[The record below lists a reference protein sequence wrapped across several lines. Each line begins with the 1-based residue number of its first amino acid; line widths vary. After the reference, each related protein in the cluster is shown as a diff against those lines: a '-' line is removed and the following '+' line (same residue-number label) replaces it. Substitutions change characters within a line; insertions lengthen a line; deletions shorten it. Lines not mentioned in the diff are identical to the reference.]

1 LNWVLKTLLRS
12 KDAMS
17 KKRKQTSFKPEDWHN
32 VTPRIVV
39 TNAQGLIDFLKHV
52 FAATGDY
59 RPDAPAIVRIGDS
72 LIMVS
77 DAGIRDAI
85 TSFLYVYVED
95 ADETYRRAIGAGAIS
110 LEEPSEMPYGD
121 RRGMVKDQWGNTWQ
135 IATYRGRQR

>member
-1 LNWVLKTLLRS
+1 
-12 KDAMS
+12 
-17 KKRKQTSFKPEDWHN
+17 
-32 VTPRIVV
+32 
-39 TNAQGLIDFLKHV
+39 
-52 FAATGDY
+52 
-59 RPDAPAIVRIGDS
+59 
-72 LIMVS
+72 MVS